1 MYAPIIIDE
10 LKMEDFLNPTK
21 KGLTDSIKN
30 KYYNW
35 NSEYNIKKSVRVDNR
50 YHLVQNIQT

>member
-1 MYAPIIIDE
+1 MYSPIIIDE

-21 KGLTDSIKN
+21 KGLSASIKD

-35 NSEYNIKKSVRVDNR
+35 NSEYNIKKTVRIENY
-50 YHLVQNIQT
+50 YHVV